1 MSTTDIIQRI
11 IDDAARAG
19 LRLTRASELVE
30 KHDDSVGALLCDY
43 DEHMRFLD
51 WCEFI
56 AGYYDPCFS
65 IVRSWEDKELH
76 AKAIEL
82 YEQWRAWQAE

>member
-1 MSTTDIIQRI
+1 MTTPTPPNKSSTPP
-11 IDDAARAG
+11 RAG

-30 KHDDSVGALLCDY
+30 KHDDSVGALLSY
-43 DEHMRFLD
+43 DD
-51 WCEFI
+51 TCGSSIGAEFI